1 MTVPWNGG
9 SPMSMMAT
17 IYMCLPLSISLL
29 LLLGPA
35 SEVFVRDLVFGD
47 SSRSHFPSLT
57 YSDNRPFLSV
67 LQSFL

>member
-1 MTVPWNGG
+1 
-9 SPMSMMAT
+9 MSMMAT
-17 IYMCLPLSISLL
+17 IYMCFPLSISLL

-57 YSDNRPFLSV
+57 YSDNRPFFISASIVSLS
-67 LQSFL
+67 LMQSSLL